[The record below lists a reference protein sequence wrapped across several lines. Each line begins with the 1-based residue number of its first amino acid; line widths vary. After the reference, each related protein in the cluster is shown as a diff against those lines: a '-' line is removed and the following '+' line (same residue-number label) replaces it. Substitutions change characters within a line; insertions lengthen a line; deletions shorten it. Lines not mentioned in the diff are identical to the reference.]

1 MSDTDIEKLL
11 SKGEEKNSLTVIDD
25 VSIEFE
31 DDHIVA

>member
-11 SKGEEKNSLTVIDD
+11 LKGEEKNSLTVIDD
-25 VSIEFE
+25 VSVEFE